1 MAARVL
7 RYGLQNA
14 VCLSALLLLPGTAL
28 AQGAPLPEIEVITT
42 SPVPGG
48 GIERDRIPSNAAVLG
63 PADFDTARSSSLP
76 EALLLNIPSV
86 YINDASGNFFQPDV
100 QYRGFLASPVLG
112 TPQGLAVYQN
122 GVRVN
127 ESFGDTVNW
136 DFIPAQAINRLT
148 LVPSNPVYGLNA
160 LGGALSIEMKNG
172 FNYHGGEIEVKS
184 GSFGRRGVAVQTGG
198 RQGNVAGYVAA
209 DALNDNGWRDRS
221 PSSLR
226 RLYADLG
233 VRDERVEFNVN
244 FSGASNMFGA
254 TAPAPIELLQRRWSS
269 VYTTPQTTQ
278 HELAFL
284 TAAGSYKATD
294 TLTVKS
300 NVYYRGFRQRHTDGN
315 TSDVLPCDPAVSPG
329 FLCFGE
335 PDIPLL
341 GTTGPVPDFLG
352 GATPG
357 SLDRTSTVARSYGG
371 SLQANSSGRVF
382 DRNNNVVVGMSVDRG
397 NVLFA
402 ATSELG
408 TISPDLFVTG
418 TGVIISQPSGD
429 VAPVKL
435 RTTNTYTGLY
445 ATDTLDLTPEWS
457 VTAGGR
463 FNIAQIRLD
472 DQLGTA
478 LNGSHEFMR
487 LNPVIGTTYKIA
499 PNMTVY
505 AGYSEANRAPT
516 PAELGCADPIRP
528 CLLNNFLASDPPL
541 KQVVSRTVEA
551 GIRGNFNLGAEN
563 GKLVWNVGAF
573 RAENSDDILTVPSAI
588 MGRGFFQNAG
598 TTLRQGIEASAAYT
612 SSRWNARVSYSV
624 VDATFQDTI
633 TLASPNN
640 LLAVGGLITIEP
652 GNHLPAI
659 PKHRLKASADYLI
672 TPEWKVG
679 FDAIVA
685 GGQYLVGDES
695 NLNPMLPGYFLV
707 NFNTTYKLSKN
718 VELFGLVQN
727 LFNRRYYTYGAF
739 FDTGAIPFLSLTDPR
754 TVSPGAPL
762 AAYAGL
768 RARF

>member
-1 MAARVL
+1 MRRGL
-7 RYGLQNA
+7 RPA
-14 VCLSALLLLPGTAL
+14 VCAGVLLFPGWAVAQGTA
-28 AQGAPLPEIEVITT
+28 LPEIEVITT
-42 SPVPGG
+42 SPLTGG
-48 GIERDRIPSNAAVLG
+48 GVERDRVPSNTATLG
-63 PADFDTARSSSLP
+63 PADFDHAKSSSVP
-76 EALLLNIPSV
+76 ESLLLNIPSV

-100 QYRGFLASPVLG
+100 QYRGFLTSPVLG

-122 GVRVN
+122 GVRIN

-136 DFIPAQAINRLT
+136 DFIPEHAINRLT

-172 FNYHGGEIEVKS
+172 FNYRGGDIEVRG
-184 GSFGRRGVAVQTGG
+184 GSFGRRGITMQAGG
-198 RQGNVAGYVAA
+198 QQGNVAGYVAA

-221 PSSLR
+221 PSQLR
-226 RLYADLG
+226 RLYTDLG

-244 FSGASNMFGA
+244 FTGASNTFGA

-284 TAAGSYKATD
+284 TATGSYKATD
-294 TLTVKS
+294 TLTFKS
-300 NVYYRGFRQRHTDGN
+300 NVYYRAFRQRHVDGN

-335 PDIPLL
+335 ADNPLL
-341 GTTGPVPDFLG
+341 STSGPVPDILN

-357 SLDRTSTVARSYGG
+357 SLDRTSTTAQSYGG
-371 SLQANSSGRVF
+371 SLQANSTGRLF
-382 DRNNNVVVGMSVDRG
+382 DRNNNLVVGMSVDRG
-397 NVLFA
+397 NVLFS

-408 TISPDLFVTG
+408 RISPDLFVTG
-418 TGVIISQPSGD
+418 TGVIISQPAGD

-435 RTTNTYTGLY
+435 RTTNTYTGFY

-472 DQLGTA
+472 DLLGTA
-478 LNGSHEFMR
+478 LNGSHEFSR
-487 LNPVIGTTYKIA
+487 FNPVIGTTYKIT
-499 PNMTVY
+499 PNTTAY

-528 CLLNNFLASDPPL
+528 CLLDNFLASDPPL
-541 KQVVSRTVEA
+541 NQVVSRTVEA
-551 GIRGNFNLGAEN
+551 GLRGNFDLGAEN

-588 MGRGFFQNAG
+588 TGRGFFQNAG
-598 TTLRQGIEASAAYT
+598 TTRRQGLEASAAYS
-612 SSRWNARVSYSV
+612 SSRWNARVSYSL

-640 LLAVGGLITIEP
+640 PLAVGGLITIQP
-652 GNHLPAI
+652 GNHLPGI
-659 PKHRLKASADYLI
+659 PRHRLKASADYRI

-679 FDAIVA
+679 ADVIAVS
-685 GGQYLVGDES
+685 GQYLVGDES
-695 NLNPMLPGYFLV
+695 NLNPMLPGYCVV
-707 NFNTTYKLSKN
+707 NLNTTYKLSTN

-727 LFNRRYYTYGAF
+727 LFNRRYYTSGTF
-739 FDTGAIPFLSLTDPR
+739 FDTGAIPFLGLTDPR
-754 TVSPGAPL
+754 SVSPGTPL

-768 RARF
+768 RAKF